1 MVEKLV
7 KTDEKSE
14 TPGRIERQFR
24 HELGAINPYLCLVDS
39 AVEFFLEETEAKSDK
54 AKFLRIILDKYGHH
68 NLYTEHLCIN
78 DIRKFVYL
86 AHIAL
91 INSKAEAACK
101 RIQKIKM
108 MLKKS
113 KEIAEGDFLRKTI
126 AIVYSSKKGDHEL
139 AKNVEDEIFEDYV
152 GKTEFRV
159 INYFRLIRNNEF
171 HPSKKDENLNNIL
184 KIYNS
189 IDQDFLRKVY
199 QSKLNKPEEI
209 NSKDVLLLSK
219 VWQKSI
225 KEICRKCLNM
235 EKVYEKLK
243 LRYKGISKE
252 ERRKNKII
260 QSLKQEF
267 LQTDEDISII
277 METQI

>member
-1 MVEKLV
+1 MVEK
-7 KTDEKSE
+7 SE
-14 TPGRIERQFR
+14 RPGIIERQFR

-54 AKFLRIILDKYGHH
+54 AKFLRIIAGKYGHH
-68 NLYTEHLCIN
+68 HLYTEHLCIN
-78 DIRKFVYL
+78 DLRKFVYL

-108 MLKKS
+108 MLKES
-113 KEIAEGDFLRKTI
+113 KNSLTGDCLRKTI
-126 AIVYSSKKGDHEL
+126 TIVYFSKEGHHEL
-139 AKNVEDEIFEDYV
+139 EKKVEDKIAEDYV

-159 INYFRLIRNNEF
+159 IDYFRLIRNNEF

-235 EKVYEKLK
+235 EKVYEELK
-243 LRYKGISKE
+243 LQHKGISKE

-260 QSLKQEF
+260 QSLKQDF

-277 METQI
+277 MGTQI